1 MTYLEDAL
9 AHGMA
14 RHRAG
19 QLFEAQSMY
28 ESLLSQCHDPKINSA
43 ALSHLADIHLRAL
56 RFDEAREAAG
66 RAMRING
73 GNGTAL
79 LAAAQVERSAGKAEN
94 AIALL
99 KSKSTHHL
107 PPALIYEMGLCWH
120 SLGQFRR
127 AFLCFKES
135 KRRISF
141 ADLDVNRGILTQYMD
156 RLARRFNGPETLS
169 WTGTPPHD
177 RPDPVFIIGFNESGV
192 SKLARMLDGHPGFG
206 LAPELPAMDAA
217 RRGLGRS
224 DPDDLHTL
232 DSAQIQ
238 TARARYFQVID
249 QRVPRTC
256 VPVDAMPLNTL
267 ALGLIHRLFPAA
279 LVLRCVRHPCEAVL
293 RTFVKPYA
301 LNAITCHYDRLE
313 RTATTLM
320 ATTAVSNAIEESLSM
335 TVHTLH
341 IEEFLA
347 APQETVAAIARG
359 VGLDPTVE
367 ISTPPMSPVDQWP
380 RYRAEMSRWIEPL
393 TALAERQ
400 GYPAK

>member
-19 QLFEAQSMY
+19 QLVEAQSVY
-28 ESLLSQCHDPKINSA
+28 ESLLSLCHDPKINGA

-66 RAMRING
+66 RAIRIDS

-79 LAAAQVERSAGKAEN
+79 LAAAQVERGAGKAET

-99 KSKSTHHL
+99 KTKSTLHL
-107 PPALIYEMGLCWH
+107 PPPLIHEMGLCWH
-120 SLGQFRR
+120 SLGEFRR
-127 AFLCFKES
+127 AFLCFKEA
-135 KRRISF
+135 KRRVSF
-141 ADLDVNRGILTQYMD
+141 EDLDVNRGILTQYME
-156 RLARRFNGPETLS
+156 RLARRYCGPEKHT
-169 WTGTPPHD
+169 WTETPPHD
-177 RPDPVFIIGFNESGV
+177 RNDPVFIIGFNESGV
-192 SKLARMLDGHPGFG
+192 SELARMLDAHPGFG

-217 RRGLGRS
+217 RRGLGRA

-232 DSAQIQ
+232 DASQIQ
-238 TARARYFQVID
+238 AARARYFQVID
-249 QRVPRTC
+249 KRVPRTC
-256 VPVDAMPLNTL
+256 VPIDALPLNSL
-267 ALGLIHRLFPAA
+267 ALGLIHRLFPQA

-293 RTFVKPYA
+293 RTFVKPYG
-301 LNAITCHYDRLE
+301 LNTITCHYDRLE

-320 ATTAVSNAIEESLSM
+320 ATTAVSSAIEESLSM

-341 IEEFLA
+341 LEELLA
-347 APQETVAAIARG
+347 APQETVAAIASG
-359 VGLDPTVE
+359 VGLDPTAE